1 MKYLIDGHNLI
12 ARLPDLSLADP
23 DDEIKLIQLLARWR
37 WRHKS
42 PPVTVVFDPGDVA
55 VYGAHRTQQSG
66 ITVQYAP
73 FGSNA
78 DAVLIRLIRASR
90 QPAQLAVVTSD
101 REIQTAAQQAG
112 ARAISAKEFAGELTP
127 PAAPPADAPRDKP
140 LSPEEVEAWLDIF
153 QGNDDG
159 LSIQ

>member
-23 DDEIKLIQLLARWR
+23 DDEIELIRLLARWR

-55 VYGAHRTQQSG
+55 VYGGHRTQQSG
-66 ITVQYAP
+66 IAVQYAP
-73 FGSNA
+73 FGSDA
-78 DAVLIRLIRASR
+78 DAVLIRLIRARR

-101 REIQTAAQQAG
+101 REIQAAARQAG
-112 ARAISAKEFAGELTP
+112 ARTISAEEFAGELTP
-127 PAAPPADAPRDKP
+127 PAAAQDDIPRDKP
-140 LSPEEVEAWLDIF
+140 LSPDEVKAWLDIF
-153 QGNDDG
+153 QGNDGVSD
-159 LSIQ
+159 Q